1 MTSKDSASG
10 RCGWK
15 PRPGFRSPGLPA
27 VFAGRC
33 QHWDS
38 GYNYDM
44 DIVEGA
50 TGVSLLERIVADP
63 TVCHGEACIKGTRI
77 PVSVILDNL
86 ASGAGTDEILRSYP
100 SLTAEDIRAAIAYAA
115 LLTKERHVYL

>member
-1 MTSKDSASG
+1 VG
-10 RCGWK
+10 
-15 PRPGFRSPGLPA
+15 
-27 VFAGRC
+27 
-33 QHWDS
+33 
-38 GYNYDM
+38 
-44 DIVEGA
+44 
-50 TGVSLLERIVADP
+50 LLERIVADP
-63 TVCHGEACIKGTRI
+63 AICHGEACIKGTRI